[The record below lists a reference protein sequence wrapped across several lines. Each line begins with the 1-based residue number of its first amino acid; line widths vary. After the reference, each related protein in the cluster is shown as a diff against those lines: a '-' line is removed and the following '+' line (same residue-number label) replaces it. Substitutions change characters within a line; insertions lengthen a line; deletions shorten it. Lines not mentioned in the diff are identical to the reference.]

1 MPVSVKRGPYI
12 VDSNGQ
18 ILGYS
23 STEILVKPDSVKRV
37 RPSPLTLRDSTYR
50 TVYSQSEVRVL
61 YRPFPGVSTAE
72 TILSSGF
79 EYSGNDAPALDG
91 AVMKLRGKIKNEA
104 SNLAVF
110 SAEFRQSCS
119 LFRSLA
125 GELYQGFRAIKR
137 GHLVDAYRD
146 LSRDR
151 GFSKK
156 WIEYQFGLVP
166 LVSDLKS
173 TCDGLADSLRN
184 GIRLQARVSNKDIQT
199 YKRVF
204 RNAYGNI
211 ETQEEFYKVDVRL
224 KAEYTISDI
233 TLRNVSRF
241 GFVNAPAAA
250 WELIPFSF
258 VVDYVYGVGDWLS
271 SLDAL
276 NGITDLVFVQ
286 GIKTTHDAVTSV
298 NVQQGAARSNAT
310 YLARSG
316 PSTSLGLPYPKWD
329 PSDSYKK
336 VLNGLALLRLLG
348 R

>member
-233 TLRNVSRF
+233 TYEMFHVLASSTRLRRHGNLYRSLLSSTMFTVSVTGLVLLMRLT
-241 GFVNAPAAA
+241 GS
-250 WELIPFSF
+250 LISFSF
-258 VVDYVYGVGDWLS
+258 RVLRQHTTLLHLS
-271 SLDAL
+271 
-276 NGITDLVFVQ
+276 
-286 GIKTTHDAVTSV
+286 
-298 NVQQGAARSNAT
+298 T
-310 YLARSG
+310 YNRERHV
-316 PSTSLGLPYPKWD
+316 PMLPT
-329 PSDSYKK
+329 
-336 VLNGLALLRLLG
+336 
-348 R
+348 